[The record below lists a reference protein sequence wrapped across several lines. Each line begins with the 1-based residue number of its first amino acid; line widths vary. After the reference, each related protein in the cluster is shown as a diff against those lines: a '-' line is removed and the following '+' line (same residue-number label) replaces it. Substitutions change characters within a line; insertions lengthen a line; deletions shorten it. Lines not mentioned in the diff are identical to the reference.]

1 MQSAGP
7 KSRAPAHQNSYAFI
21 HNKNSKK
28 TKAILAI
35 PNVGLCRRCHDKIE
49 WRRKYRKYRPIDQPK
64 KCADCHEKK
73 VKAAY
78 HVVCS
83 DCARTRNACP
93 KCLES
98 KDIVGAIEPADAETR
113 KQIELLQSHKGALPG
128 LTERE
133 RRGLLR
139 QLMREAGEAAGVGGG
154 AAADSDDEES
164 VDAGAA
170 GGGGAGGDDSDDEFI
185 AAMLVG
191 ATERARA
198 ALQGVSRPAA
208 GAGDTTALPAAATA
222 VAAPSDAP
230 VGLPAAGEAEAAAS
244 SVTTEAPPTSAG
256 AALATAEDSDGAS
269 DCGSDSDASGK

>member
-1 MQSAGP
+1 M
-7 KSRAPAHQNSYAFI
+7 
-21 HNKNSKK
+21 
-28 TKAILAI
+28 AI

-170 GGGGAGGDDSDDEFI
+170 GGGGAGTGGDDSDDEFI

-198 ALQGVSRPAA
+198 ALQGVSRPVA
-208 GAGDTTALPAAATA
+208 GAGGTAASLAAAVPAAA
-222 VAAPSDAP
+222 APTDAP
-230 VGLPAAGEAEAAAS
+230 VVLGPGPAAAGDAEASETSATAVS
-244 SVTTEAPPTSAG
+244 APPISAG
-256 AALATAEDSDGAS
+256 PAPATADDSEGAS
-269 DCGSDSDASGK
+269 DCGSDSEASGS